1 MVALLGSFVIVA
13 AFAGL
18 VYRFAPAPGERWGV
32 LLERYRPHAP
42 MSDWS
47 VGEYEA
53 ARQYSDLAAIASL
66 RPDPLSEPARRRSG
80 RDASAAAAL
89 STIPCRK
96 ESVQF

>member
-1 MVALLGSFVIVA
+1 MVALLVSILIVA

-18 VYRFAPAPGERWGV
+18 AYRYAPKPGERWGE

-47 VGEYEA
+47 VAEYEA
-53 ARQYSDLAAIASL
+53 SRQYSDLAAIASL
-66 RPDPLSEPARRRSG
+66 RPDACPPAPARRFRRS
-80 RDASAAAAL
+80 APVVAAL
-89 STIPCRK
+89 STIPCRE